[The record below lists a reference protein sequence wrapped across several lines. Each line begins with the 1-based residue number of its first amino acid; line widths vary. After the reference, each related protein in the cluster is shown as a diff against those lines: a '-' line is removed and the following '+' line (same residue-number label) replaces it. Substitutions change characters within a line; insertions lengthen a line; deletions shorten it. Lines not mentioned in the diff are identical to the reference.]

1 MKYICKKIEESAKEN
16 GNKKDADIAQKLIN
30 DYPSESIRRRI
41 EGNVI

>member
-30 DYPSESIRRRI
+30 DYPSGGCKKSCVF
-41 EGNVI
+41 GK